1 MAYPRRLLGEDE
13 HIVLELHPHWKALLF
28 PALVLPLVVG
38 IGSFLW
44 FEIPDHHRFSG
55 FGHWAVFV
63 VAVLAVIFWS
73 IVPFLRWRT
82 TLYVLTNRRLITRS
96 GILSRQGRDMPL
108 TRVNDASFSHGVIDR
123 MLGCGTLV
131 IESAGERGQ
140 LVLSEVPRVESVQ
153 REVYRQVEAQTGRA
167 LDGPDEEPS

>member
-13 HIVLELHPHWKALLF
+13 EIVHELHPHWKALVL
-28 PALVLPLVVG
+28 PALSVPLVVFLG
-38 IGSFLW
+38 FYLYFLLDSQGFQGFLRWFVIGAGALALVF
-44 FEIPDHHRFSG
+44 
-55 FGHWAVFV
+55 WA
-63 VAVLAVIFWS
+63 L
-73 IVPFLRWRT
+73 VPFLRWRT

-123 MLGCGTLV
+123 MLGCGTLI

-140 LVLSEVPRVESVQ
+140 LVLTAVPNVELVQ
-153 REVYRQVEAQTGRA
+153 REVYAQVEAQTGRTV
-167 LDGPDEEPS
+167 GPPADEPT